1 MRSHVILLALVPP
14 SCASPMI
21 DASVVSAVSVDYGR
35 FEMVDGLPRHIET
48 TDQIRC
54 ELGSTFGVLYRI
66 TFSQGI
72 SGELPI
78 AAKWRHPAIDAPRSG
93 IRGTLS
99 PSPPLLGIP
108 NGTIELENAGLWAFT
123 DPAELVAGR
132 YEFVIELRDGSAV
145 LLEREFEITGCDE
158 ADS

>member
-1 MRSHVILLALVPP
+1 MRISAILLALLYL
-14 SCASPMI
+14 SCASPGV
-21 DASVVSAVSVDYGR
+21 DPSVVSALTIEYGR
-35 FEMVDGLPRHIET
+35 FEMVDGEPRHIET

-66 TFSQGI
+66 TFSEGT

-93 IRGTLS
+93 IRGTVS
-99 PSPPLLGIP
+99 PSPPLLGVP
-108 NGTIELENAGLWAFT
+108 HGTIELENAGLWAFT

-132 YEFVIELRDGSAV
+132 YEFVIELRDGSTV

-158 ADS
+158 AG